1 MPQFGKPS
9 RRDALVAA
17 GLAAAALGVPAR
29 FALGQDQPRL
39 NKDARM
45 PLLRFDLY
53 EGRTD
58 AELKALLDAVH
69 RAMLAAFKV
78 PERDRY
84 QIVNEHKA
92 PRMIMEDTGLDIPR
106 TKNFVFIQVTTRP
119 RTREMKEQFYRL
131 TVEELEKSC
140 GIAPS
145 DVMINLV
152 TCSDEDWSFGNG
164 RAQFLT
170 GEL

>member
-1 MPQFGKPS
+1 
-9 RRDALVAA
+9 
-17 GLAAAALGVPAR
+17 
-29 FALGQDQPRL
+29 
-39 NKDARM
+39 M

-58 AELKALLDAVH
+58 EELKRLLDAVH

-84 QIVNEHKA
+84 QIVHEHKLA
-92 PRMIMEDTGLDIPR
+92 RMIMEDTGLGIPR
-106 TKNFVFIQVTTRP
+106 SHDFVFIQVTTRP
-119 RTREMKEQFYRL
+119 RSREMKEAFYKL

-140 GIAPS
+140 GIAAC

-152 TCSDEDWSFGNG
+152 ECGDEDWSFGLG